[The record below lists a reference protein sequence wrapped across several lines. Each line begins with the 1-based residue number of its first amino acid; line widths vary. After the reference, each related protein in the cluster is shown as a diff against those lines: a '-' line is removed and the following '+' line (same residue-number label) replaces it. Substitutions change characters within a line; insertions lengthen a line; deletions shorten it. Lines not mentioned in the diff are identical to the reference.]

1 MVRVHRPLPTILAGC
16 TALSLLSAS
25 AGAQEPIV
33 LDTVTLEGGGGAAA
47 ARDPGTGIGGGVRTE
62 GYVAKGARI
71 GTKTDTDLRK
81 VPQAVAVVSREE
93 LEDRKVQSLVEAA
106 RYTAGVRAGTFG
118 FDPAF
123 DTLFVRGFNVADT
136 GYYRDGLR
144 SLGGTFAVF
153 RHEPYGLDGISIL
166 KGPSSVLYGSGA
178 PGGIVNVISKR
189 PTEAPYREIEG
200 QLGSHDRAQVN
211 FDASGPLGAGDNVL
225 YRLTGLERSADTEF
239 VAARDDRTYIAPAFT
254 VRSDDRNTQLTVL
267 GEYTDLKSG
276 GARGFLTLN
285 NRVTDIEQGDPR
297 LRDLDQ
303 EQARIGYEFEHRFDE
318 MFTVRQNL
326 RYQTID
332 TNMRFVSVYGINPG
346 GLTAPRGAGQILDEA
361 DGIAVDNQVQAEVRT
376 GEIAHTLLGG
386 LDYTYADTRYRYG
399 AGAAPDL
406 DLLTL
411 NYGRQPISGPVSH
424 DLSDTD
430 THQGQTGLY
439 LQDQAEYDRF
449 VLTAG
454 LRYDW
459 LDTDSLNNATPAATS
474 RTKDEN
480 LSGRVGLAYLFDN
493 GLSPYANYATS
504 FAPTTGR
511 SAGGTPFDPT
521 DGEQV
526 EIGVKYAPEGAGYSV
541 DAALFRIRQSNLLI
555 TDPADI
561 NFQVQQ
567 GAVVSEGFELQA
579 SAGIADGLNL
589 VAAYTYTDLT
599 YDAGAD
605 DGRRVPGIPHHQFS
619 LWGQY
624 DVLSGPAEGLG
635 LGLGTR
641 FIGPS
646 YADNANRQ
654 ENESRILVDAS
665 LSYDFGALNPKLEG
679 VAAQINAKNVFDQRD
694 ETCSTGYCYREEGRN
709 VIGSLRYRF

>member
-1 MVRVHRPLPTILAGC
+1 MVRVHRHLLTVLAGC
-16 TALSLLSAS
+16 TFLALPTGL

-33 LDTVTLEGGGGAAA
+33 LDTVTLEGSGGTGS
-47 ARDPGTGIGGGVRTE
+47 ARDPGVGVGGGARTE
-62 GYVAKGARI
+62 GYVAKGARV

-93 LEDRKVQSLVEAA
+93 LDDRKVQSLVEAA
-106 RYTAGVRAGTFG
+106 RYTAGVRAGTYG

-123 DTLFVRGFNVADT
+123 DTLFIRGFNVADT

-189 PTEAPYREIEG
+189 PTEAPYREIEA
-200 QLGSHDRAQVN
+200 QVGSHDRAQVN
-211 FDASGPLGAGDNVL
+211 FDASGPIGASDNVL
-225 YRLTGLERSADTEF
+225 YRLTGLKRSADTEY
-239 VAARDDRTYIAPAFT
+239 VAARDDRTFIAPAFT
-254 VRSDDRNTQLTVL
+254 FRSDDRDTQLTVL
-267 GEYTDLKSG
+267 GEYSDLKSG

-297 LRDLDQ
+297 FRDLDQ
-303 EQARIGYEFEHRFDE
+303 EQARIGYEFEHRFNE
-318 MFTVRQNL
+318 HLAVRQNL

-346 GLTAPRGAGQILDEA
+346 GLSAFRGAGQILDEA
-361 DGIAVDNQVQAEVRT
+361 DGIAVDNQIQGNFNT

-386 LDYTYADTRYRYG
+386 LDYTYVDTRYRYG
-399 AGAAPDL
+399 GSTAPDL
-406 DLLTL
+406 DLVTL
-411 NYGRQPISGPVSH
+411 NYGAQPILGPISH

-439 LQDQAEYDRF
+439 LQDQAEYERF

-459 LDTDSLNNATPAATS
+459 LDTDSLNNATPSVTS

-521 DGEQV
+521 EGEQT
-526 EIGVKYAPEGAGYSV
+526 EIGLKYAPEGAGYSI
-541 DAALFRIRQSNLLI
+541 DAALFRIEQSNLLI
-555 TDPADI
+555 TDPTDI

-567 GAVVSEGFELQA
+567 GEVESRGFEIQA
-579 SAGIADGLNL
+579 NASITQGLSL

-599 YDAGAD
+599 YAAGLD
-605 DGRRVPGIPHHQFS
+605 DGRRVPGIPHHQVS
-619 LWGQY
+619 VWGQY
-624 DVLSGPAEGLG
+624 DVQSGPAEGLG
-635 LGLGTR
+635 LGLGSR
-641 FIGPS
+641 FIGTS
-646 YADNANRQ
+646 YADNLNRR

-665 LSYDFGALNPKLEG
+665 LSYDFGAVNPKLEG
-679 VAAQINAKNVFDQRD
+679 VAAQVNAKNIFDKRD

-709 VIGSLRYRF
+709 IIGSLRYRF